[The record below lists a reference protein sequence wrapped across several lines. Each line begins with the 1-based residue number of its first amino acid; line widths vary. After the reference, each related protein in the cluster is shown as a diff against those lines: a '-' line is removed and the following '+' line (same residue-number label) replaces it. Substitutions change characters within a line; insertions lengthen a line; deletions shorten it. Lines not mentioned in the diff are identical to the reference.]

1 MNKKKFSAT
10 LLAAFMAVLPLMA
23 QQNGM
28 KIDYLGNNTV
38 LVRLDTPKP
47 YLLLPIEE
55 EAPEATVNII
65 VGGRIDQQANIR
77 LAESKV
83 DYYVPF
89 IISDYKG
96 QKVLLDIRTNNDRS
110 HVRDYK
116 ENVCWQG
123 MRLADAIDS
132 TNVEKYRPA
141 YQHTPVY
148 GWMNDPN
155 GMFYKDGRYHLYFQ
169 YNPYGS
175 MWGNMTWGHSST
187 TDLVHWEHHPVAV
200 RPDALGTVFSGNT
213 VVDHENTAGF
223 GRGAVVGL
231 YTSAGVTQQQSL
243 IYSTDNGMT
252 FHKYEGN
259 PVIVSDKERRDDNM
273 FWDQHTQRWVMVLAD
288 ALERQ
293 DLIFSS
299 PDMKNWTLE
308 SSFGKGYGAQE
319 GVWECPDLFELSI
332 EGSSKKK
339 WVLVVN
345 INPGGPFGGSA
356 TQYFV
361 GEFDG
366 KTFRA
371 DTKPEVTK
379 WLDYGKDHYATVSWS
394 NAPDGRRIVLGWMSN
409 WQYAGV
415 VPTKQFRSAN
425 TLPRDLS
432 LFRADDGT
440 YSVKVMP
447 SKEVDALRGSL
458 SRLGGFKV
466 GSQPVQKTLPKGG
479 LYEIDIDLGMAKGQ
493 QLDITLANDKG
504 EKVVMTYDTER
515 ATFGMDRTKS
525 GMVDFSRDFPA
536 VTVAPMQK
544 GTSRTLRLFVDRSSI
559 EAFDGEGRFAMTN
572 LVFPTDTYTTIAFS
586 SRQKTATVK
595 ALNVY
600 TINP

>member
-1 MNKKKFSAT
+1 MNKKK
-10 LLAAFMAVLPLMA
+10 LLAAALAAMLTVTPAMA

-65 VGGRIDQQANIR
+65 VGSRIDQQANIR

-141 YQHTPVY
+141 YHHTPVY

-259 PVIVSDKERRDDNM
+259 PVIVSDKERRDDNI
-273 FWDQHTQRWVMVLAD
+273 FWDQQTQRWVMVLAD

-319 GVWECPDLFELSI
+319 GVWECPDLFQLPI

-432 LFRADDGT
+432 LFKADDGS

-447 SKEVDALRGSL
+447 SKEVDTLRGTL
-458 SRLGGFKV
+458 TRLGGFKV
-466 GSQPVQKTLPKGG
+466 GSELVAKPLPKGG

-504 EKVVMTYDTER
+504 EKVVMTYDTGR
-515 ATFGMDRTKS
+515 ATFSMDRTKS
-525 GMVDFSRDFPA
+525 GTVDFSRDFPA

-559 EAFDGEGRFAMTN
+559 EAFDGAGRFAMTN
-572 LVFPTDTYTTIAFS
+572 LVFPTDAYTTIAFS